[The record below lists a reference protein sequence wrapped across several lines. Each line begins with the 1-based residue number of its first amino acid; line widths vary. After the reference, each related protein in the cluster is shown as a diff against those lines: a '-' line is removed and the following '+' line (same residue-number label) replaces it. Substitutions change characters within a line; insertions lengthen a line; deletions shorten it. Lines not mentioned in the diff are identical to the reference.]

1 MADHAVNIGE
11 RVNYMVT
18 GEMPGFDSPNPDD
31 SAGIRLD

>member
-18 GEMPGFDSPNPDD
+18 GEMPGGDGNSPN
-31 SAGIRLD
+31 GITLD